1 MMNSTRSSFWSNGS
15 IPLIEPELLSS
26 IIGVA
31 SDIALVVSGN
41 GVILSVL
48 LNRNETS
55 FGNLAH
61 WEGRSIREFLTI
73 DSIPKFDAIQSDY
86 KNGKAPTKSVELNHT
101 DNAVWEFPVRY
112 SFHPFGAE
120 QSLLMLGRDLRPIA
134 ETQQQLV
141 QAQMSLE
148 QGYESR
154 REFDARYRLL
164 LRTVHDAVVFVS
176 VTDGRVKDANEP
188 AAALL
193 GTTRD
198 ELVGASFA
206 QEFRD
211 KRREEFIDGLVNTS
225 FSDAAAG
232 VEVQTRRSRKKVV
245 VTPSVF
251 RAGGERVLI
260 CRLTT
265 SGDVSAKHDELSVNL
280 NMLFDKG
287 ADAVLFT
294 SITGVIHACNDSFL
308 DLIDAAHLVD
318 IKGRNLSEFLGRGQ
332 IDMSVL
338 IENARRS
345 GQMRLYST
353 KLMNDYGSKTAI
365 EMSATYLDDRNE
377 PELGF
382 VIRDATRVDAMR
394 KAPLQGA
401 EESSRNVMELVGSAT
416 LKEIVTETTD
426 VVEKM
431 CIETAV
437 SLTRNNRVAAAE
449 MLGLSRQSLYVKLRK
464 YGLLS
469 KETDGD
475 A

>member
-1 MMNSTRSSFWSNGS
+1 MMNTTRSSFWSNGS

-31 SDIALVVSGN
+31 SDIALVVSGE
-41 GVILSVL
+41 GIILSVL
-48 LNRNETS
+48 INRNDTS
-55 FGNLAH
+55 FGNLEH
-61 WEGRSIREFLTI
+61 WEGRHIHDFLKP
-73 DSIPKFDAIQSDY
+73 DSLPKFDAVHQDY
-86 KNGKAPTKSVELNHT
+86 KNGKIPVKSVELNHS
-101 DNAVWEFPVRY
+101 DNANWEFPIRY
-112 SFHPFGAE
+112 SFHPFGTENA
-120 QSLLMLGRDLRPIA
+120 LLMLGRDLRPIA
-134 ETQQQLV
+134 ETQRQLV

-164 LRTVHDAVVFVS
+164 LRTVRDAVVFVS
-176 VTDGRVKDANEP
+176 VADGRIKDANDP

-198 ELVGASFA
+198 ELLGAAFS

-211 KRREEFIDGLVNTS
+211 RKREEFIDGLVNTS
-225 FSDAAAG
+225 FSDASVG
-232 VEVQTRRSRKKVV
+232 MEVQSRRGRQKIIL
-245 VTPSVF
+245 TPSVF

-260 CRLTT
+260 CRMTT
-265 SGDVSAKHDELSVNL
+265 ADDVKAKHDDLSVNL
-280 NMLFDKG
+280 GILFDKG

-294 SITGVIHACNDSFL
+294 TITGVIQSCNDSFL

-345 GQMRLYST
+345 GQMRMYST
-353 KLMNDYGSKTAI
+353 KLLNDFGSKTAI
-365 EMSATYLDDRNE
+365 EMSATYLNDRTE

-382 VIRDATRVDAMR
+382 VIRDASRVDAMR
-394 KAPLQGA
+394 KSPMQGS
-401 EESSRNVMELVGSAT
+401 EDSSRNVMELVGSAT

-469 KETDGD
+469 KEVDGD

>member
-1 MMNSTRSSFWSNGS
+1 MNTTATSFWSNGS

-26 IIGVA
+26 ILGVA
-31 SDIALVVSGN
+31 SDIALVVSRDGI
-41 GVILSVL
+41 ILSVL
-48 LNRNETS
+48 VNRNNPS

-61 WEGRSIREFLTI
+61 WEGRPIRDFLTI
-73 DSIPKFDAIQSDY
+73 ESIPKFDALHQSY
-86 KNGKAPTKSVELNHT
+86 KNGKDPVRSVELNHC
-101 DNAVWEFPVRY
+101 DNAVWEFPIRY
-112 SFHPFGAE
+112 SFHAFGSE
-120 QSLLMLGRDLRPIA
+120 KSLLMLGRDMRPIA

-148 QGYESR
+148 QGYELR

-164 LRTVHDAVVFVS
+164 LRTVRDAVVFIS
-176 VTDGRVKDANEP
+176 VADGRVKDANEP
-188 AAALL
+188 AAAIL
-193 GTTRD
+193 GTTRED
-198 ELVGASFA
+198 LIGAVFS

-211 KRREEFIDGLVNTS
+211 KKREEFVESLVNTS
-225 FSDAAAG
+225 LSEASDGLDAMS
-232 VEVQTRRSRKKVV
+232 RRNRQRVV
-245 VTPSVF
+245 ITPNLF
-251 RAGGERVLI
+251 RAAGERVLI
-260 CRLTT
+260 CRLTSESDGST
-265 SGDVSAKHDELSVNL
+265 RHDELTMNL
-280 NMLFDKG
+280 GILFDKG

-294 SITGVIHACNDSFL
+294 SISGAITACNDSFL
-308 DLIDAAHLVD
+308 DMIDAAHVVD

-338 IENARRS
+338 IENARRA

-353 KLMNDYGSKTAI
+353 KLMNDFGSNMAI
-365 EMSATYLDDRNE
+365 EMSATYLNDRSE

-382 VIRDATRVDAMR
+382 IIRDASRVDAIR
-394 KAPLQGA
+394 KPPVQGT
-401 EESSRNVMELVGSAT
+401 EDSSRNVMELVGSAT

-437 SLTRNNRVAAAE
+437 NLTRNNRVAAAE

-469 KETDGD
+469 RDGDGD